1 MSSLGTPQNFDFL
14 LRLARESYFSG
25 HHSLRGIVCGTLPI
39 KYLTWLFFA
48 SALGSLL
55 FVGISSGSSPSFEAW
70 HSTFVFAAAVPVIVT
85 GIWIK
90 LSLIRHRTFLIPLLW
105 ITALSVAY
113 RFTSSFTP
121 LERPPR
127 TA

>member
-25 HHSLRGIVCGTLPI
+25 DHSLRGVVCGTLPI
-39 KYLTWLFFA
+39 KYLTWLFFV
-48 SALGSLL
+48 SALGSWL
-55 FVGISSGSSPSFEAW
+55 FVSISSGSSLSLDVW
-70 HSTFVFAAAVPVIVT
+70 HSAFVFAAAVPVIVT

-90 LSLIRHRTFLIPLLW
+90 LSLTHQRTFLTPLLRVM
-105 ITALSVAY
+105 TLSVAY
-113 RFTSSFTP
+113 RFTLSFAP

-127 TA
+127 AL